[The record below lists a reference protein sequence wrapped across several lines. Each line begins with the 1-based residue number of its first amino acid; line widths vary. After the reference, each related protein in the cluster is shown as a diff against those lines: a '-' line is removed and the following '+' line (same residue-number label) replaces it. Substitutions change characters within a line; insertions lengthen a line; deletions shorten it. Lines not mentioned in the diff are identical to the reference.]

1 MRRSTCT
8 LLLFA
13 FCVVAASAREW
24 TSADGSKTFK
34 AELISYDPP
43 TVTVARL
50 KKDGEL
56 GEPFT
61 FKDSKLSE
69 ADKRYCTVAQRALSR
84 SEVIKF
90 TVDELNEDGFSAST
104 GGGGG
109 LGFDGYMAWHRG
121 KRGGQSTQGRAGK
134 RFFGY
139 TGGDW
144 KGKTEGQADAVAIK
158 AWQENAEL
166 RGEWE
171 PKPKTLIQVWGEFG
185 NTIAVGDRFHQRLYW
200 TGTRKARF
208 GGSSTAM
215 R

>member
-1 MRRSTCT
+1 
-8 LLLFA
+8 
-13 FCVVAASAREW
+13 
-24 TSADGSKTFK
+24 
-34 AELISYDPP
+34 
-43 TVTVARL
+43 
-50 KKDGEL
+50 
-56 GEPFT
+56 
-61 FKDSKLSE
+61 
-69 ADKRYCTVAQRALSR
+69 
-84 SEVIKF
+84 
-90 TVDELNEDGFSAST
+90 
-104 GGGGG
+104 
-109 LGFDGYMAWHRG
+109 MAWHRG